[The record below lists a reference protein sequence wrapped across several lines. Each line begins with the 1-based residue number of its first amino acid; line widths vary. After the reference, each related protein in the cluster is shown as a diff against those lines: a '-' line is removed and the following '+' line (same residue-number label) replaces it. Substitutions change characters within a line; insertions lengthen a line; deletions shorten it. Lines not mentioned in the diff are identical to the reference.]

1 MPFQVNCSELIAD
14 FELHDTEQI
23 KRLLKTLVKNY
34 KINVYFEIFT
44 YQTELYFQSES
55 PVKFKID
62 GIPLIVENKNSRY
75 GKALQV
81 YAAVHDD
88 IFKIIDTLTTRKYT
102 IYYDDLEENDSSET
116 FGIASVPVI
125 DRVLD
130 QIIRLHPKKEIESF
144 FNYVKEFSFEEAI
157 SYEIMLKDEN
167 GNFTAIQ
174 YGHNSQDSKLG
185 WWMDGGFDHSYEK
198 LHFLELA
205 EREYNARLRLLD
217 GGTLRDYERFKNEK
231 DRYRLIPKREFT
243 LSVNPSAECNEEPR
257 CDYCYLQGKN
267 DIPFEQFYS
276 RFKELCSQH
285 IPTTITFG
293 YNKGYPAAH
302 MSRLLEYA
310 STICDVAVTARPSEV
325 ETVLSAGRGDFI
337 DYLALSYDN
346 SMRDFSSLEEM
357 RKLTPGRIKI
367 GVNLLM
373 IKPLNA
379 GRLKKLF
386 KKYGDCFDQFHFL
399 VPKNVPV
406 KLNLEKELDKI
417 GLLKLLYPNK
427 VFIDE
432 CLKMVQSGESCRRG
446 KELITLQP
454 DGSTRLCSFAGED
467 DSEEA
472 LKECPYLQNG

>member
-14 FELHDTEQI
+14 FGLHDIERI
-23 KRLLKTLVKNY
+23 RRVISNLVMNY
-34 KINVYFEIFT
+34 GVT
-44 YQTELYFQSES
+44 LYFDFEVGYHENDSLYFGVGKSFTIE
-55 PVKFKID
+55 IE
-62 GIPLIVENKNSRY
+62 GIPLKVDIIKSRY
-75 GKALQV
+75 ATEDWRITTLNPLDIVKL
-81 YAAVHDD
+81 AA
-88 IFKIIDTLTTRKYT
+88 TL
-102 IYYDDLEENDSSET
+102 ET
-116 FGIASVPVI
+116 
-125 DRVLD
+125 
-130 QIIRLHPKKEIESF
+130 K
-144 FNYVKEFSFEEAI
+144 EAI
-157 SYEIMLKDEN
+157 NYGELEVIATSSIAEEVRRQLLALRPDSAEIRTFWKDVEKYGVEEFVRLGIKLIDDKNHVTTLEYGCN
-167 GNFTAIQ
+167 G
-174 YGHNSQDSKLG
+174 YDEKLG
-185 WWMDGGFDHSYEK
+185 WRFDSGCNHCDRQNYYFFEWAKERFRAEVKSYDGGSELYYDE
-198 LHFLELA
+198 FLE
-205 EREYNARLRLLD
+205 
-217 GGTLRDYERFKNEK
+217 EK

-267 DIPFEQFYS
+267 DIPFEQFFS
-276 RFKELCSQH
+276 RFKELCAQH

-310 STICDVAVTARPSEV
+310 STICDVAVTARPGEV

-357 RKLTPGRIKI
+357 RKLTAGRIKI
-367 GVNLLM
+367 GVNFLM

-386 KKYGDCFDQFHFL
+386 KKYGDCFEQFHFL

-406 KLNLEKELDKI
+406 KLKLEKELDKI

-454 DGSTRLCSFAGED
+454 DGTTRLCSFAGED
-467 DSEEA
+467 DSEEE
-472 LKECPYLQNG
+472 LKECPYLQNE